1 MGFVRFEQFFRA
13 AGGVSVD
20 RDDVKRYLGF
30 VNDALYDLLL
40 MGQAAAKAN
49 ARDIIEP
56 WDLPITRGLQESIH
70 AYERRDEE
78 IEFRA
83 ILEDLAARPPLDAAL
98 SEETENRLPLI
109 FGGVSTVLA
118 RTFKLVDAEL
128 KAVYT
133 REWERTFSLFRL
145 LVWPARTGFR
155 SPRLGGWGI
164 RAAAAR
170 R

>member
-1 MGFVRFEQFFRA
+1 MPVMGLVKFEQFFRA

-20 RDDVKRYLGF
+20 RDDVKRCLDF

-70 AYERRDEE
+70 AYERLDEE
-78 IEFRA
+78 
-83 ILEDLAARPPLDAAL
+83 LELRPIVDALAARPPLDAAL
-98 SEETENRLPLI
+98 SEETKNRLPLI
-109 FGGVSTVLA
+109 FGGVSTALA

-128 KAVYT
+128 KAVHT

-145 LVWPARTGFR
+145 L
-155 SPRLGGWGI
+155 I
-164 RAAAAR
+164 
-170 R
+170 

>member
-1 MGFVRFEQFFRA
+1 MPVMGLVKFQQFFRA
-13 AGGVSVD
+13 AGDVSVD
-20 RDDVKRYLGF
+20 RDDVKRYLDF

-40 MGQAAAKAN
+40 MGEGAAKAN

-70 AYERRDEE
+70 AYERLDEE
-78 IEFRA
+78 IELRP

-98 SEETENRLPLI
+98 SEETKNRLPLI
-109 FGGVSTVLA
+109 FGGVSTALA

-128 KAVYT
+128 KAVHS

-145 LVWPARTGFR
+145 L
-155 SPRLGGWGI
+155 I
-164 RAAAAR
+164 
-170 R
+170 